1 MGTDERAAT
10 CGMESLWH
18 GGDMMNGNFKRAE
31 KIERLDSGWDLGSNQ
46 QRSAEGR
53 ELQQGR

>member
-1 MGTDERAAT
+1 
-10 CGMESLWH
+10 
-18 GGDMMNGNFKRAE
+18 MNGNCKRAE